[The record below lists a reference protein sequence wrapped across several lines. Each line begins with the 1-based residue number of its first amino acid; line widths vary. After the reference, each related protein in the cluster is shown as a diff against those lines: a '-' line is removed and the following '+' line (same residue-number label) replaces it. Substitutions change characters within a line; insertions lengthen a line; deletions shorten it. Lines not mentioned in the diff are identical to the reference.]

1 LLRQPQQGRRFTRP
15 KEPAQH
21 DESRP
26 VSVISRRHNLFFTT
40 RPPCVKSEINGDRES
55 PGNPNHHRYT
65 VQTMNTRRSFI
76 KTTAGLT
83 LAFGT
88 GISDADTVGT
98 VHEAQKAACL
108 LSGDS
113 GYARLCVSGTWFCAV
128 GVRKDYPCG
137 DCPSDATGR
146 GSEPC
151 ALP

>member
-1 LLRQPQQGRRFTRP
+1 MNRGLTGF
-15 KEPAQH
+15 
-21 DESRP
+21 SR
-26 VSVISRRHNLFFTT
+26 VGITFRLQSA
-40 RPPCVKSEINGDRES
+40 PPRVKCETNDDRES
-55 PGNPNHHRYT
+55 SGKPNHHRYT

-76 KTTAGLT
+76 RTTAGLT